1 MRGWN
6 FSAGPAAIP
15 EEVIQEVK
23 NELLEFKDSGTSII
37 EVSHRTD
44 LYSELAFES
53 KQDLIEILDIPESH
67 EVLFLQGGATHQ
79 FSMIPLNFKNLEGNA
94 DYVVSGT
101 WSKKAAV
108 EAEKLINVNVIASSE
123 GSNFSNFPQCEEWK
137 FSNDSAYV
145 HFCPNETM
153 QGIAMHEAPKFN
165 KHIVADMTSVILSEP
180 LDVNNYSLIYAGA
193 QKNIGPAGLAV
204 VIISKDFM
212 NQANKDLPKILQYA
226 EHSKADSMLNT
237 PPIFSWY
244 VAGKVFKWIKRSG
257 GLEHFQKL
265 NRKKAEVLYEFLDSS
280 DFYLNKINKNQRSV
294 MNITFN
300 LANEQLN
307 ETFLKES
314 KSKNL
319 LNLKGHALV
328 GGMRASIYNAMPLE
342 GVEQLVQFMK
352 EFESEYG

>member
-1 MRGWN
+1 M
-6 FSAGPAAIP
+6 
-15 EEVIQEVK
+15 
-23 NELLEFKDSGTSII
+23 
-37 EVSHRTD
+37 
-44 LYSELAFES
+44 
-53 KQDLIEILDIPESH
+53 
-67 EVLFLQGGATHQ
+67 
-79 FSMIPLNFKNLEGNA
+79 
-94 DYVVSGT
+94 
-101 WSKKAAV
+101 
-108 EAEKLINVNVIASSE
+108 
-123 GSNFSNFPQCEEWK
+123 
-137 FSNDSAYV
+137 
-145 HFCPNETM
+145 
-153 QGIAMHEAPKFN
+153 
-165 KHIVADMTSVILSEP
+165 SEP
-180 LDVNNYSLIYAGA
+180 LDVNDYSLIYAGA
-193 QKNIGPAGLAV
+193 QKNIGPAGMAV

-294 MNITFN
+294 MNVTFN
-300 LANEQLN
+300 LASEQLN

-352 EFESEYG
+352 EFESEHG